1 MYLVA
6 LKVGAD
12 GSTNR
17 RKEFFFAESGEKAKS
32 LEFVFYGIFELSE
45 AQLNSDVKQ
54 RLVYVGERIGSGYV
68 YAGDCSAAT
77 TTQRTGDGDFATAS
91 RMRSLKNSAFAKNKG
106 ASQRKRT
113 RPGIWRALG

>member
-68 YAGDCSAAT
+68 YAGDWLRRDHHPAYRRRRFRHCI
-77 TTQRTGDGDFATAS
+77 Q
-91 RMRSLKNSAFAKNKG
+91 NAFFEEL
-106 ASQRKRT
+106 S
-113 RPGIWRALG
+113 ICEE

>member
-68 YAGDCSAAT
+68 YAGGSAAT

-106 ASQRKRT
+106 ASQRKRIK
-113 RPGIWRALG
+113 PGIWRALG

>member
-17 RKEFFFAESGEKAKS
+17 RKEFFFAKSGEKAKS

-45 AQLNSDVKQ
+45 ANSIPTSSNALSTSASVSAAVTST
-54 RLVYVGERIGSGYV
+54 LVTG
-68 YAGDCSAAT
+68 SAAT